1 MTTVTVF
8 KNRKGDICGFIASGH
23 ADRNSSCG
31 NDIYCAAISAITQ
44 TACIGLESVA
54 KADPVFKVKDGYLSA
69 FVKDEKTADV
79 KCRTLFSTLVLGLKA
94 FDEANPGY
102 IQIFEEVQE

>member
-1 MTTVTVF
+1 MTTVTVY

-23 ADRNSSCG
+23 ADSNNSYG
-31 NDIYCAAISAITQ
+31 NDIYCAAVSAITQ

-54 KADPVFKVKDGYLSA
+54 DANPKFKVKDGYLSA
-69 FVKDEKTADV
+69 FVKDKNAADV
-79 KCRTLFSTLVLGLKA
+79 KCRTLFSTLVLGLRA